1 MFINICIDIIFDSLS
16 QLCRGH
22 NAIMETGVRFVN
34 VIKELL
40 QRLLEYRKI
49 IQNEIKEHRMSCIVN
64 LLVSFFFIM
73 IRLILVRLFT
83 KKNKQTE
90 IPILDIK

>member
-1 MFINICIDIIFDSLS
+1 MSIWKPGERLQAPGSLVFINICIDIIFDSLS

-22 NAIMETGVRFVN
+22 NAIMETGLRFVN

-64 LLVSFFFIM
+64 LLVSFFFYYDKIN
-73 IRLILVRLFT
+73 T
-83 KKNKQTE
+83 
-90 IPILDIK
+90 

>member
-1 MFINICIDIIFDSLS
+1 
-16 QLCRGH
+16 
-22 NAIMETGVRFVN
+22 METGLRFVN

-64 LLVSFFFIM
+64 LLVSFFFYYDKINT
-73 IRLILVRLFT
+73 L
-83 KKNKQTE
+83 
-90 IPILDIK
+90 